1 LSDGPDA
8 LAVFAHDKAIW
19 VLQDILSGYS
29 KKDVIAIQAS
39 DDILLNTFERV

>member
-8 LAVFAHDKAIW
+8 LAVFAQDMAIS

-29 KKDVIAIQAS
+29 KKDVVAIQAS
-39 DDILLNTFERV
+39 DDISLNTFERV